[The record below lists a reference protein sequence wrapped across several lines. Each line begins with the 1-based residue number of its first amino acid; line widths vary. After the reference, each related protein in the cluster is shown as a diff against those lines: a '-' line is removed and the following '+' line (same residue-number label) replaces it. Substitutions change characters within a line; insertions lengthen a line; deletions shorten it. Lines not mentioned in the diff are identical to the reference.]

1 MIGAL
6 LMLGSTDSDFADG
19 GTNVKGH
26 VLGIGYALAKNT
38 ALAAT
43 YFMNDDINYVSHFTS
58 KNHCGDME
66 EGFLILR
73 SVV

>member
-43 YFMNDDINYVSHFTS
+43 YFMNDALDEAPDDGYERLQLDLKAKF
-58 KNHCGDME
+58 
-66 EGFLILR
+66 
-73 SVV
+73 